1 MIPVSKIPVIFLVL
15 AALSLVTGVGFGL
28 YMGASANFALAPI
41 HGHINLI
48 GWVSLALFGLT
59 YKAFPRSSSDGFA
72 RIHLLV
78 SAAAALL
85 FPFGLW
91 LELFRGEPRLI
102 AIASILWFAAA
113 LQYAWL
119 TARLLLGRDR
129 TEG

>member
-59 YKAFPRSSSDGFA
+59 YRAFPHSSSDGFA

-78 SAAAALL
+78 SATAALL
-85 FPFGLW
+85 FPIGLW
-91 LELFRGEPRLI
+91 LELFQGEPRLI
-102 AIASILWFAAA
+102 AIASILWLTAA

-119 TARLLLGRDR
+119 TARLLLGGDR
-129 TEG
+129 AED